1 MEEWNTS
8 PIKPPRIAEKIL
20 GFLYSDRR
28 AFTHLGD
35 FEEVYNEIRGRSGVV
50 TADLW
55 YIFQIFRSI
64 PGFILTKFYWSAI
77 MFRNYFVISLR
88 NLIRDKGIS
97 LINLAGLAVGIACFL
112 LILTYVRFEVSYDR
126 FHEKA
131 DRIYRV
137 LAGSVGMGSGLST
150 STSDVLASA
159 LTSHIPGIAR
169 ATIIYPDTGELIL
182 EYREKRFDQRG
193 LFADASFLDVFS
205 FPMARGDK
213 RTALSNPSSIVLTES
228 TALKF
233 FGSEDPVGKVISR
246 KNTGGS
252 RDLTVTGILRDAPLN
267 SHLQFDYIVSLETL
281 RSSKS
286 ASEMFGSWD
295 ICYFT
300 TYIELAP
307 GQDCESAENLIPAMM
322 SKVSNDKDRS
332 FMKFSFQ
339 PLKDI
344 HLQSKSIS
352 EDSSHGD
359 IRYVRLFLT
368 IAFLILLIACINHI
382 NLATAQAAVRAKE
395 IGIRK
400 VTGAHRAQIFEQFLS
415 ESFFTTA
422 LSGGLALGLIVL
434 AMPRFDH
441 LFGVSIK
448 PQLLGFNSL
457 WPWLAAT
464 VVFVSLCAGVY
475 PAFVLSA
482 SQPVRILRE
491 HTSSGKKRA
500 FLRSFLVVFQF
511 TASVSLIMATIVVFS
526 QMKYVKSERLGYNR
540 EQVVIIRP
548 REQETVQKLPVI
560 KSALEERPE
569 VVKASLSSSLPTGFQ
584 TKYYGLNMTKDDGTT
599 VKLDFDTGYIDEN
612 FLDVFEIGLVSGR
625 NFRAGDK
632 NVMLMNE
639 AALNELG
646 WKEPIGKKFRGGPNE
661 IVGIIK
667 DFQNGSLHKKIGPMQ
682 LFYSSGRRQIAV
694 RVRPGDIT
702 KTIGVLRAVFEQNN
716 PGQPFDFYFLDDI
729 YNALYK
735 KEIRTG
741 RIFGSFAVLATLI
754 ACLGLLGLTS
764 FTVSRRTHEIGIR
777 KVMGASVSRLVFLL
791 SRDFVKLVII
801 ANVIAWPLAF
811 YLMNRWLQD
820 FVYRINIRPWIFI
833 LSSILSLTGALFVA
847 GWKTLKAAQMN
858 PADILRR
865 E

>member
-1 MEEWNTS
+1 MDKWDIS
-8 PIKPPRIAEKIL
+8 SIKPPRIAEKIL

-35 FEEVYNEIRGRSGVV
+35 FEEVYTEIRGRSGAV

-55 YIFQIFRSI
+55 YIFQILRSI

-97 LINLAGLAVGIACFL
+97 LINLTGLAVGIACFL

-137 LAGSVGMGSGLST
+137 LAKSVNMGLST
-150 STSDVLASA
+150 STSDVFASA

-169 ATIIYPDTGELIL
+169 ATIIYPDSGEPIL
-182 EYREKRFDQRG
+182 EYREKQFFQSGYFTDV
-193 LFADASFLDVFS
+193 SFLDVFS
-205 FPMARGDK
+205 FPLIRGDK

-252 RDLTVTGILRDAPLN
+252 RDLTVTGILRDTPLN
-267 SHLQFDYIVSLETL
+267 SHLQFDYIISMETL

-295 ICYFT
+295 ISAFT

-307 GQDCESAENLIPAMM
+307 GQDCESVENLIPAMM

-352 EDSSHGD
+352 EVSSHGD

-368 IAFLILLIACINHI
+368 IAFLILLIACINHV

-400 VTGAHRAQIFEQFLS
+400 VTGAHRLQIFEQFLS

-434 AMPRFDH
+434 AMPRFDD

-448 PQLLGFNSL
+448 PQLLGFSSL

-475 PAFVLSA
+475 PAFVLSG
-482 SQPVRILRE
+482 SQ
-491 HTSSGKKRA
+491 A
-500 FLRSFLVVFQF
+500 
-511 TASVSLIMATIVVFS
+511 
-526 QMKYVKSERLGYNR
+526 
-540 EQVVIIRP
+540 RP
-548 REQETVQKLPVI
+548 YTE
-560 KSALEERPE
+560 
-569 VVKASLSSSLPTGFQ
+569 
-584 TKYYGLNMTKDDGTT
+584 
-599 VKLDFDTGYIDEN
+599 
-612 FLDVFEIGLVSGR
+612 
-625 NFRAGDK
+625 
-632 NVMLMNE
+632 
-639 AALNELG
+639 
-646 WKEPIGKKFRGGPNE
+646 
-661 IVGIIK
+661 
-667 DFQNGSLHKKIGPMQ
+667 
-682 LFYSSGRRQIAV
+682 
-694 RVRPGDIT
+694 
-702 KTIGVLRAVFEQNN
+702 
-716 PGQPFDFYFLDDI
+716 
-729 YNALYK
+729 
-735 KEIRTG
+735 
-741 RIFGSFAVLATLI
+741 
-754 ACLGLLGLTS
+754 
-764 FTVSRRTHEIGIR
+764 RTHVVRKEKSVPAQFPGCFPVHRFSHSDHGHDSRVQPDEIC
-777 KVMGASVSRLVFLL
+777 KVGA
-791 SRDFVKLVII
+791 
-801 ANVIAWPLAF
+801 P
-811 YLMNRWLQD
+811 WLQ
-820 FVYRINIRPWIFI
+820 P
-833 LSSILSLTGALFVA
+833 
-847 GWKTLKAAQMN
+847 
-858 PADILRR
+858 
-865 E
+865 